1 MPARDP
7 EVRRL
12 SSLLAA
18 EERHHPG
25 DDHSE
30 RRRALRQA
38 QTAARI
44 RRLTDGLSLEERARL
59 AAAVLAPGREGGL
72 A

>member
-18 EERHHPG
+18 EARHHPG

-30 RRRALRQA
+30 RRRALREA

-44 RRLTDGLSLEERARL
+44 RHLAAGLPLEVRARL
-59 AAAVLAPGREGGL
+59 AVEVLAPSGGG

>member
-18 EERHHPG
+18 EERHHPS

-30 RRRALRQA
+30 RRRALREA

-44 RRLTDGLSLEERARL
+44 RRLVDGLPLEERARL
-59 AAAVLAPGREGGL
+59 AAGL
-72 A
+72 LTAGDAL

>member
-12 SSLLAA
+12 SSQLAA

-25 DDHSE
+25 ADHSG
-30 RRRALRQA
+30 RRRALREA

-44 RRLTDGLSLEERARL
+44 RRLTAGLPLEERARL
-59 AAAVLAPGREGGL
+59 AADVLAPQGDS